1 MKVLQLILIC
11 VGILSL
17 AILIYI
23 VVVKCMKT
31 NLELV
36 DVMEVKYLE
45 INKNEKFWSLINTN
59 IEVEGYSNFIIS
71 PDMKHPF
78 MKLNHGDF
86 IGFSLKKPHDR
97 ESFKFNIG
105 LGKDK
110 YPIIFGGVGGE
121 VGTKTK
127 TPFTTQLVMGN
138 YKQSTLG
145 LYYHTYGNEK
155 FVPDKWLN
163 QKYDKPLELYA
174 FKL

>member
-86 IGFSLKKPHDR
+86 IGFSLKKPHLLP
-97 ESFKFNIG
+97 N
-105 LGKDK
+105 
-110 YPIIFGGVGGE
+110 
-121 VGTKTK
+121 
-127 TPFTTQLVMGN
+127 
-138 YKQSTLG
+138 
-145 LYYHTYGNEK
+145 
-155 FVPDKWLN
+155 
-163 QKYDKPLELYA
+163 
-174 FKL
+174 